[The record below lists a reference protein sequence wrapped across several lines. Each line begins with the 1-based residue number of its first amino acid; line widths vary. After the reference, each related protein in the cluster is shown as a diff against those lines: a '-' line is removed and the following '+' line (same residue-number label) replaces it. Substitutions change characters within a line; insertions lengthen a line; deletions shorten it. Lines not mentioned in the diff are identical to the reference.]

1 MIKRCLVTLS
11 CLLIS
16 FSLFSFPVFS
26 AGYDPNALCSLDL
39 TYPEGFTG
47 QSVSI
52 YRVAEIDA
60 QGQYKWL
67 SEYAH
72 YPINLTNVDSLSKWS
87 EIAQTL
93 ASYVEADVL
102 TADAAGTITNLNTV
116 QFTGLKTGLYLVRG
130 NVSVNEQGIAEV
142 QDFMIALPQ
151 VQNNNTIYQ
160 AQIHVKSSYHAFYET
175 YQVMKLW
182 DDHNS
187 KNRPDSVSVELY
199 KDGYLHSTVVL
210 NQQNNWSY
218 SWKSDDLDAS
228 WSVIE
233 KNVDEHYQVSI
244 VKNETSF
251 IITNTLMDPTDEPE
265 NPPLTSDTSSLL
277 MYSILMC
284 ISGAGL
290 MFLGLIGLRG
300 KRHA

>member
-1 MIKRCLVTLS
+1 MIKRCLLTLS
-11 CLLIS
+11 CIFIS

-26 AGYDPNALCSLDL
+26 AGYDPDTICSLDL
-39 TYPEGFTG
+39 TYPEGFSG
-47 QSVSI
+47 QSVSV

-67 SEYAH
+67 SGYAH
-72 YPINLTNVDSLSKWS
+72 YPVNLTYVDSLSKWS

-93 ASYVEADVL
+93 ASYVDADGL
-102 TADAAGTITNLNTV
+102 TADAVNMITDLNTV
-116 QFTGLKTGLYLVRG
+116 EFNGLKTGLYLVKG
-130 NVSVNEQGIAEV
+130 NVSVSQQGIAEV

-151 VQNNNTIYQ
+151 VQNNQ
-160 AQIHVKSSYHAFYET
+160 AVYDFQIHVKSSYHAFYET

-187 KNRPDSVSVELY
+187 KNRPDSVSIELY
-199 KDGYLHSTVVL
+199 KDGQLHSTVLL
-210 NQQNNWSY
+210 NHDNNWSY
-218 SWKSDDLDAS
+218 SWKSDDLNAS

-233 KNVDEHYQVSI
+233 KNVNEHYQVSI
-244 VKNETSF
+244 IKNQTSF
-251 IITNTLMDPTDEPE
+251 VLTNTLIDPPDEPE

-277 MYSILMC
+277 MYSLLMC

-300 KRHA
+300 KHHA